1 MISSENIS
9 SGKTLEETEPDLL
22 RSCKE
27 TAVKIAEEYTAVFDK
42 EILSEDEAHITMIGG
57 NTAIVPLISVYEG
70 IERENKRGKCKNI
83 FHISEYGLSAD
94 ELWGKSKSSR
104 LSTRPMARSG
114 ETLTHL
120 APILAGNDFSFAKQ
134 TKPEDLPLPL
144 KAAEVRARRKA
155 QRGSAGLPKPWF
167 YRASR
172 HYRQNYRHSKNSEIL
187 LLKHSKNLFLKN
199 PTKT

>member
-22 RSCKE
+22 RSRKE

-94 ELWGKSKSSR
+94 ELWGKASQVDFQQGQWLGAVKR
-104 LSTRPMARSG
+104 L
-114 ETLTHL
+114 H
-120 APILAGNDFSFAKQ
+120 I
-134 TKPEDLPLPL
+134 
-144 KAAEVRARRKA
+144 
-155 QRGSAGLPKPWF
+155 
-167 YRASR
+167 
-172 HYRQNYRHSKNSEIL
+172 
-187 LLKHSKNLFLKN
+187 
-199 PTKT
+199 